1 MPSENTTSMSKA
13 QAPKRGEVW
22 DVNFDPAQDAEIGKR
37 RPAVV
42 VSEDAIGRLP
52 LRIVVPITDW
62 KPAYAGYPWFVHL
75 VPSATNGVSKE
86 SGADAFQV
94 KSISEKRFVRRRGQ
108 LPAVDMENIAAA
120 IALCVGTP

>member
-1 MPSENTTSMSKA
+1 MSKA

-42 VSEDAIGRLP
+42 ISEDAIGRLP

-62 KPAYAGYPWFVHL
+62 KPAYADFKWFVHL
-75 VPSATNGVSKE
+75 APSTTNGLTKE

-94 KSISEKRFVRRRGQ
+94 KSISEKRLVKRRGQ
-108 LPAVDMENIAAA
+108 LPAVEVDNIAAA